1 MTDLDMRRDGSV
13 LRDLSNFC
21 MEMQEHV
28 RDLTKRLKL
37 ADLNNADLAG
47 ARGPS
52 STLTRTLRSTTHAL
66 SELLD
71 AMPMA
76 ASEDDSLE
84 SRLLCLGLLAQWLD
98 HDADILRRSRKGM
111 HGHSSTLPL
120 TNVVE
125 MVANQRK
132 TGILKIRAPRETFF
146 LEFDNGDVVH
156 AFSDNSPVQDRL
168 GEILVAQGALSK
180 HQLEDIL
187 RRHAG
192 SRRKFGN
199 LVEVQ
204 RLVGEDGLKRALETQ
219 VQRLFVRLF
228 DSIDAYFEF
237 IEDAAEETI
246 QKVRLGAM
254 SLLLESATN
263 FDQGQA
269 GGERSLGSTSEAFSA
284 TPAAASMPAPETSR
298 LPEPDF
304 GMNLPD
310 ASDEMIEASDELTA
324 DDEGPGSFLRKYGIS
339 GSQPWRAAIE
349 RHRQQGEQAPSA

>member
-1 MTDLDMRRDGSV
+1 MTDLEIRRDGSV

-47 ARGPS
+47 SRGPS

-76 ASEDDSLE
+76 ASEDDGLE
-84 SRLLCLGLLAQWLD
+84 SRLLCLGLISQWLD
-98 HDADILRRSRKGM
+98 HDADLLRRSRKGI
-111 HGHSSTLPL
+111 HGHSSTLQL

-125 MVANQRK
+125 MIANQRK
-132 TGILKIRAPRETFF
+132 TGLLKIRAPRETFF
-146 LEFDNGDVVH
+146 MEFEDGDVVH

-168 GEILVAQGALSK
+168 GEILVAQGALSSS
-180 HQLEDIL
+180 QLEDIL

-204 RLVGEDGLKRALETQ
+204 RIVGEDGLRRALETQ

-228 DSIDAYFEF
+228 ESIDAYFEF

-263 FDQGQA
+263 FDQGKAA
-269 GGERSLGSTSEAFSA
+269 GRSPATSSFGS
-284 TPAAASMPAPETSR
+284 PAEPQTSR

-304 GMNLPD
+304 GADLPEANDD
-310 ASDEMIEASDELTA
+310 AVGVDDDEELDEF
-324 DDEGPGSFLRKYGIS
+324 DEGPGSFLRKYGIS
-339 GSQPWRAAIE
+339 GSKPWRAAIA
-349 RHRQQGEQAPSA
+349 RQREHEQQSPGA